1 MIRLERGRQNLRPV
15 LLPLEPPLRPKLP
28 LEDERLLEEE
38 PEERDEPDD
47 PPNREPR
54 PRMRLSALL
63 LREAG
68 AAGLAER

>member
-1 MIRLERGRQNLRPV
+1 M

-28 LEDERLLEEE
+28 LEDERLLEERLEEE